1 MQVKMV
7 DLDTQM
13 KIDALVDFAYDKTVE
28 RMNAIELA
36 PQKSVYQTIT
46 MDKGKLHSFV
56 LAYLNYYWGCFEGI
70 LFTRFLE
77 EFNRMPTPSENSFI
91 VDTIKTRF
99 EKLNELCIDFADKK
113 FKENS

>member
-1 MQVKMV
+1 MV

-13 KIDALVDFAYDKTVE
+13 KIDTLMDFAYDKTIE
-28 RMNAIELA
+28 RMNAIESA
-36 PQKSVYQTIT
+36 PRKLIYQTIT
-46 MDKGKLHSFV
+46 MDKGSLHSYV
-56 LAYLNYYWGCFEGI
+56 LAYVNYYQGCFEGI

-99 EKLNELCIDFADKK
+99 EKLNELCLDIAEKK
-113 FKENS
+113 LKEDLH